1 MGCLGGF
8 GADASEWKDKKPGRN
23 DAGEHGEGG
32 SKNGNTNLSNIVNKV
47 G

>member
-32 SKNGNTNLSNIVNKV
+32 VAARTAILICPTS
-47 G
+47 